1 MLIASLVLELW
12 GVASEVNWLVNGRYF
27 IALVTISFLLR
38 YFLYA
43 VSNAFWDFFVIWF
56 LCQYTKLKAGKFYYE
71 YKYGREYYK
80 ILIEGYIL
88 FTKSIR
94 FSLPAGLFLFPT
106 A

>member
-1 MLIASLVLELW
+1 M
-12 GVASEVNWLVNGRYF
+12 
-27 IALVTISFLLR
+27 
-38 YFLYA
+38 
-43 VSNAFWDFFVIWF
+43 IWF